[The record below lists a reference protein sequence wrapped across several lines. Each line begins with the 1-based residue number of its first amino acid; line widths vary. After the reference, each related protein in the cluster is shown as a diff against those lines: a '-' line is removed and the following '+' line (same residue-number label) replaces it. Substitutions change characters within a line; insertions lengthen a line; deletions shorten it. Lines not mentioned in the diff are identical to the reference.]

1 MKSIK
6 RNIAIILYR
15 FVSFLVKNIPAKSEE
30 KHLLIIKVDE
40 IGDYILFRNYFKYFK
55 AAGKYKG
62 FKITMVANK
71 AWKSLYETYDK
82 DSVDSIIWLDK
93 TRYMKDIKYRFA
105 MLANIRKVGSSD
117 VVNCIFSRSADLDDG
132 IVATA
137 TGSAKIAMYSDETN
151 RKKNEKDKDGSIY
164 TNLIDAG
171 DRKIFDTE
179 RNRNFIEKV
188 LEIDGL
194 TVDTKVSIPPQN
206 ELPTEDYLAIFIGA
220 GNPERR
226 WPIPFFIECVK
237 YAAEKY
243 KLVPVVCGGPGDET
257 DAASFVARYGD
268 TVLNYAGKTTLPQ
281 MMELL
286 SKAKFLICVDTGA
299 LHMGVAAGC
308 PVIGLFSGK
317 FYGRFAPYPKEITE
331 QFYAVYPDFVDE
343 LIAKKAPILYDTN
356 IMKNDTMKM
365 IPPSKVIPYIDK
377 LMSGKI

>member
-6 RNIAIILYR
+6 RNIAIILYKL
-15 FVSFLVKNIPAKSEE
+15 VSFLVKNIPAKSGE
-30 KHLLIIKVDE
+30 KHLLLIKVDE

-55 AAGKYKG
+55 TSGKYKG
-62 FKITMVANK
+62 HKITMVANK

-93 TRYMKDIKYRFA
+93 TRYMKDIKYRFS

-132 IVATA
+132 MAVVAT
-137 TGSAKIAMYSDETN
+137 GNAKSAMYSDETN

-194 TVDTKVSIPPQN
+194 TVDTKVSIPPKN

-243 KLVPVVCGGPGDET
+243 KLLPLVCGGPGDEA
-257 DAASFVARYGD
+257 DATSFVDGYGD

-343 LIAKKAPILYDTN
+343 LIAKKAPILYDTS

-365 IPPSKVIPYIDK
+365 IPSSKVIPYIDK
-377 LMSGKI
+377 VMRK

>member
-15 FVSFLVKNIPAKSEE
+15 FVSFLVKNIPAKSGE
-30 KHLLIIKVDE
+30 KHLLLIKVDE
-40 IGDYILFRNYFKYFK
+40 IGDYILFRNYFKYVK
-55 AAGKYKG
+55 TAGKYKG

-71 AWKSLYETYDK
+71 AWKSLYETFDR

-93 TRYMKDIKYRFA
+93 TRYMKDVKYRFA

-117 VVNCIFSRSADLDDG
+117 VINCIFSRSADLDDG
-132 IVATA
+132 MVAIA

-377 LMSGKI
+377 VMKK

>member
-62 FKITMVANK
+62 FKITMVAKK

-164 TNLIDAG
+164 TSLIDAG

-257 DAASFVARYGD
+257 DAASFVDSYGD
-268 TVLNYAGKTTLPQ
+268 MVLNYAGKTTLPQ